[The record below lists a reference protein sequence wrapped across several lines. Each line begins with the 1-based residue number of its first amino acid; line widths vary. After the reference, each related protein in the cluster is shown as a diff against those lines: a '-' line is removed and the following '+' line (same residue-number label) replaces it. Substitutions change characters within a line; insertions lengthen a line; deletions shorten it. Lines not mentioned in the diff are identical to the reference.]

1 MAIFVKDAE
10 EKYGII
16 SSDNKDDFQSML
28 VLAKREHWEQ
38 IPKKS
43 IPRYKFHD
51 PGFKE
56 FGLLPRGQH
65 VAFVKNSGKTSN
77 RKDIMKITVIQ
88 MEDDEN
94 TNIEKFIDIARG
106 LHKNFGY
113 DWYIVFMI
121 TTDGLQ
127 VTVSNLT
134 ALPHTE
140 LELFVKE
147 KSQEGYECVEL
158 EKVPQSIAQLP
169 NFQKCQKLA
178 PHIKEVIYLL
188 RSIEVN

>member
-1 MAIFVKDAE
+1 
-10 EKYGII
+10 
-16 SSDNKDDFQSML
+16 
-28 VLAKREHWEQ
+28 
-38 IPKKS
+38 
-43 IPRYKFHD
+43 
-51 PGFKE
+51 
-56 FGLLPRGQH
+56 
-65 VAFVKNSGKTSN
+65 
-77 RKDIMKITVIQ
+77 
-88 MEDDEN
+88 
-94 TNIEKFIDIARG
+94 
-106 LHKNFGY
+106 
-113 DWYIVFMI
+113 MI